1 MADGRI
7 KIDIEVDGKPVRA
20 ASRELDRLEESG
32 HRSGKGVKSAE
43 SSMDSLSDSSN
54 KAGSSVKGA
63 SDSLE
68 DLGDS
73 GSRAS
78 SGIKGAEGSVD
89 GLSDSSAEASSSVK
103 GTSDSLDNLSDSGSK
118 ASSGVKGAEGSVDGL
133 SDSSADASSS
143 VKGTADS
150 LDGLGDSGSKASS
163 GVKGAE
169 SSVDGLS
176 DSSSDATSSVRGA
189 SESLEG
195 LGDSGSKAS
204 DGLKGADSSIDG
216 VADSSSDA
224 TSSVRGA
231 SDSLDTLGDSGSR
244 ASSGIKG
251 AEGSVDSLSD
261 SSSDAASNVQGTSSS
276 LDGLTD
282 SAGEAASS
290 AKQVSDETE
299 GMGEQTEQASNST
312 EKLAVSIGLIAI
324 AATAFTVLKDAM
336 DDAISRFD
344 TLNQFPKV
352 MDAMGVSAEE
362 SEQAMSN
369 LSDGI
374 EGLPTTL
381 DDITGSAQEM
391 YTSFEDMDQA
401 TDTALALNNAL
412 LGSGASA
419 AQAKRGTQ
427 QYTKALQTDQMYL
440 STWNTLS
447 ETMGVGLIKIAEGF
461 GYAGKSAKNDLY
473 QALQDGTITM
483 DDFNDQLIEVG
494 TGTGIMADLAKE
506 NSLGIATSLTNLK
519 NTASRGLADILES
532 FNEFSKAVTGKDI
545 AENIDSLKHIVNAS
559 FQAIGSVIE
568 STIPFVQG
576 FATAV
581 ETVMPVVEALTPAL
595 LGMAAAYAMHAV
607 INATVG
613 ALQNLLAVTRIVITT
628 QDLFTPA
635 LAKNTITQAASG
647 TSTAVLT
654 AGRVCFTPAMSALSI
669 VVGVLTGTTTLYAA
683 AQTIATAAAGAFSAV
698 LGFLT
703 GPIGWVTLAIG
714 ALVGAVM
721 GIVAWFNSTSEEA
734 EILND
739 KNEELEE
746 STAAL
751 TEELNTSAEGHE
763 GNITEIN
770 ASAEANQELAEGIE
784 DLAGKEN
791 KSAAEKALLQSQIET
806 LNGSVEGLNLAYD
819 EEADALSMSSE
830 ELEARVG
837 LMKDMAAQEEGQAR
851 LLEISTEQS
860 KIDEKLE
867 EINKSKEESNRLEEE
882 GTITKSEHKKAIAD
896 LNEVEDEA
904 TATKK
909 KLGDQQKETESI
921 INTATESIT
930 EITESGV
937 ANQTIAFEDLE
948 ESQQATVESMKESW
962 EEYKDAATD
971 MFDVMN
977 DEIEIT
983 ASEMAS
989 NLEENQRII
998 GDWSENIAELAE
1010 RGVDDGL
1017 LDTLR
1022 EAGPESAG
1030 HVNALVNASDE
1041 ELKELSTS
1049 FEKGGDVATDALSE
1063 SLGIEKSG
1071 VMEAVGHLVT
1081 DTESSLSQ
1089 QVKDANFES
1098 IGEDVADGYGDGIDK
1113 GAIGPRDA
1121 AKEMAEGTTK
1131 ATKEALDTHSPS
1143 VVFKDI
1149 GTDVTDGLALGINQ
1163 GTRKVMDAINKMFKS
1178 VETHSAKSFKG
1189 ITKGY
1194 DDAVQQ
1200 IERSL
1205 SKLPQVTQKS
1215 MGDAL
1220 KALSDSSKRQ
1230 LNAMKML
1237 NRDYDR
1243 EIKNIGKS
1251 LDKLPKMAQKS
1262 MSNMLDRLRS
1272 GADRQ
1277 TNIMRALSK
1286 TLVSPFSSTPSQFRN
1301 IGVNAMSGLTSGL
1314 NAGRGQVMSTARGI
1328 ADSVASTMKKSL
1340 RIKSPSQLMR
1350 DDVGKMIPA
1359 GIAVGIRDNA
1369 KMAYKE
1375 IDALSS
1381 GMIMSSSPEQA
1392 LGTSRMAYTGA
1403 GNQIADAV
1411 KNLKTPSGGNNELV
1425 SILSEQNS
1433 ILTRILGKTPDLYI
1447 DGEKVTDIVN
1457 GNNAII
1463 ASTKYF

>member
-1 MADGRI
+1 
-7 KIDIEVDGKPVRA
+7 
-20 ASRELDRLEESG
+20 
-32 HRSGKGVKSAE
+32 
-43 SSMDSLSDSSN
+43 MDSLSDSSN

-63 SDSLE
+63 SDSLD

-73 GSRAS
+73 GSKAS

-118 ASSGVKGAEGSVDGL
+118 ASSGVKSAEGSVDGL
-133 SDSSADASSS
+133 TDSSSNATSS
-143 VKGTADS
+143 VKG
-150 LDGLGDSGSKASS
+150 AS
-163 GVKGAE
+163 
-169 SSVDGLS
+169 D
-176 DSSSDATSSVRGA
+176 
-189 SESLEG
+189 SLEG
-195 LGDSGSKAS
+195 LGDSGAKAS

-231 SDSLDTLGDSGSR
+231 SDSLEDLSDSGSR

-251 AEGSVDSLSD
+251 ASDSLEDLGDSGSRASGGIKGAKGSVDSLSD
-261 SSSDAASNVQGTSSS
+261 SSSEATSNVQGASSS

-282 SAGEAASS
+282 SASEAASS
-290 AKQVSDETE
+290 ARQASDETE
-299 GMGEQTEQASNST
+299 GMGDQSDRASISIG
-312 EKLAVSIGLIAI
+312 EFAASIGLVAI

-440 STWNTLS
+440 GTWNTLS

-461 GYAGKSAKNDLY
+461 GFAGKSAKNDLY

-483 DDFNDQLIEVG
+483 DQFNDQLIEVG
-494 TGTGIMADLAKE
+494 TGTGIMADQAKE

-519 NTASRGLADILES
+519 NTASRGMAEILES
-532 FNEFSKAVTGKDI
+532 FNRFSKALTGKDI
-545 AENIDSLKHIVNAS
+545 AENIDSLKHVVNAS

-568 STIPFVQG
+568 STIPFVEAFG
-576 FATAV
+576 SAV
-581 ETVMPVVEALTPAL
+581 KVVMPVVEALTPVL

-607 INATVG
+607 IGATVA
-613 ALQNLLAVTRIVITT
+613 ALNNSLAVTRIVITT
-628 QDLFTPA
+628 QELFTAA
-635 LAKNTITQAASG
+635 LSKNTIAQTLSASRLKVASIALAAYNKVVGLAVTVQTLLASG
-647 TSTAVLT
+647 
-654 AGRVCFTPAMSALSI
+654 MSFAS
-669 VVGVLTGTTTLYAA
+669 
-683 AQTIATAAAGAFSAV
+683 IATVGFSGAISL
-698 LGFLT
+698 LGTALKVML

-721 GIVAWFNSTSEEA
+721 GIVGWFNRTSEEA
-734 EILND
+734 DILND
-739 KNEELEE
+739 KNAELEE
-746 STAAL
+746 STSAL
-751 TEELNTSAEGHE
+751 TDELNTSAEAHE

-770 ASAEANQELAEGIE
+770 ASAEANQELAEKIE

-791 KSAAEKALLQSQIET
+791 KSAAEKALLQSQVET
-806 LNGSVEGLNLAYD
+806 LNDSVEGLNLAYD

-860 KIDEKLE
+860 KVDEKLE
-867 EINKSKEESNRLEEE
+867 EINKSKEESKRLEEE
-882 GTITKSEHKKAIAD
+882 GTIKKREHKKAITD
-896 LNEVEDEA
+896 GNEEEEDEK
-904 TATKK
+904 ATKK
-909 KLGDQQKETESI
+909 TIGERQKETESLI
-921 INTATESIT
+921 TTAQENIATSTESSVALQL
-930 EITESGV
+930 EAFALLSESNEQLV
-937 ANQTIAFEDLE
+937 EDMV
-948 ESQQATVESMKESW
+948 SKW
-962 EEYKDAATD
+962 EEYQDAATD

-983 ASEMAS
+983 ASEMAD

-1010 RGVDDGL
+1010 RGVDEGL

-1041 ELKELSTS
+1041 ELKELSTA

-1071 VMEAVGHLVT
+1071 VMEAIGHLVT

-1089 QVKDANFES
+1089 Q
-1098 IGEDVADGYGDGIDK
+1098 
-1113 GAIGPRDA
+1113 
-1121 AKEMAEGTTK
+1121 
-1131 ATKEALDTHSPS
+1131 
-1143 VVFKDI
+1143 
-1149 GTDVTDGLALGINQ
+1149 
-1163 GTRKVMDAINKMFKS
+1163 
-1178 VETHSAKSFKG
+1178 
-1189 ITKGY
+1189 
-1194 DDAVQQ
+1194 
-1200 IERSL
+1200 
-1205 SKLPQVTQKS
+1205 
-1215 MGDAL
+1215 
-1220 KALSDSSKRQ
+1220 
-1230 LNAMKML
+1230 
-1237 NRDYDR
+1237 
-1243 EIKNIGKS
+1243 IK
-1251 LDKLPKMAQKS
+1251 
-1262 MSNMLDRLRS
+1262 
-1272 GADRQ
+1272 
-1277 TNIMRALSK
+1277 
-1286 TLVSPFSSTPSQFRN
+1286 
-1301 IGVNAMSGLTSGL
+1301 
-1314 NAGRGQVMSTARGI
+1314 
-1328 ADSVASTMKKSL
+1328 
-1340 RIKSPSQLMR
+1340 
-1350 DDVGKMIPA
+1350 
-1359 GIAVGIRDNA
+1359 
-1369 KMAYKE
+1369 Y
-1375 IDALSS
+1375 
-1381 GMIMSSSPEQA
+1381 
-1392 LGTSRMAYTGA
+1392 
-1403 GNQIADAV
+1403 
-1411 KNLKTPSGGNNELV
+1411 
-1425 SILSEQNS
+1425 
-1433 ILTRILGKTPDLYI
+1433 
-1447 DGEKVTDIVN
+1447 
-1457 GNNAII
+1457 
-1463 ASTKYF
+1463 

>member
-1 MADGRI
+1 
-7 KIDIEVDGKPVRA
+7 
-20 ASRELDRLEESG
+20 
-32 HRSGKGVKSAE
+32 
-43 SSMDSLSDSSN
+43 MDSLSDSSN

-63 SDSLE
+63 SDSLD

-73 GSRAS
+73 GSKAS

-118 ASSGVKGAEGSVDGL
+118 ASSGVKSAEGSVDGL
-133 SDSSADASSS
+133 TDSSSNATSS
-143 VKGTADS
+143 VKG
-150 LDGLGDSGSKASS
+150 AS
-163 GVKGAE
+163 
-169 SSVDGLS
+169 D
-176 DSSSDATSSVRGA
+176 
-189 SESLEG
+189 SLEG
-195 LGDSGSKAS
+195 LGDSGAKAS

-231 SDSLDTLGDSGSR
+231 SDSLEDLSDSGSR

-251 AEGSVDSLSD
+251 ASDSLEDLGDSGSRASGGIKGAKGSVDSLSD
-261 SSSDAASNVQGTSSS
+261 SSSEATSNVQGASSS

-282 SAGEAASS
+282 SASEAASS
-290 AKQVSDETE
+290 ARQASDETE
-299 GMGEQTEQASNST
+299 GMGDQSDRASISIG
-312 EKLAVSIGLIAI
+312 EFAASIGLVAI

-344 TLNQFPKV
+344 TLNTFPKV

-461 GYAGKSAKNDLY
+461 GFAGKSAKNDLY

-483 DDFNDQLIEVG
+483 DQFNDQLIEVG

-519 NTASRGLADILES
+519 NTASRGMSDVCSSDLR
-532 FNEFSKAVTGKDI
+532 FSKALTSKDI
-545 AENIDSLKHIVNAS
+545 AENIDSIKHVVNAS

-568 STIPFVQG
+568 STIPFVEAFG
-576 FATAV
+576 SAV
-581 ETVMPVVEALTPAL
+581 KLVMPVVEALTPAL
-595 LGMAAAYAMHAV
+595 LGMAAAYAMHTV
-607 INATVG
+607 ISMTAG
-613 ALQNLLAVTRIVITT
+613 ALQNSLTVTRIAITTQELFTAALSRNTIAQTLSTTRLTVASIALVAYNKVVGLAVTVQT
-628 QDLFTPA
+628 L
-635 LAKNTITQAASG
+635 LASG
-647 TSTAVLT
+647 RRFAS
-654 AGRVCFTPAMSALSI
+654 
-669 VVGVLTGTTTLYAA
+669 
-683 AQTIATAAAGAFSAV
+683 IATVGFSGAISL
-698 LGFLT
+698 LGTALKVML

-721 GIVAWFNSTSEEA
+721 GIVAWFNRTSEEA
-734 EILND
+734 DILND
-739 KNEELEE
+739 KNAELEE
-746 STAAL
+746 STSAL
-751 TEELNTSAEGHE
+751 TDELNTSAEAHE

-770 ASAEANQELAEGIE
+770 ASAEANQGLAEKIE

-860 KIDEKLE
+860 KVDEKLE

-909 KLGDQQKETESI
+909 KLGEQQKETESLI
-921 INTATESIT
+921 TTAQENIATSTESSVALQL
-930 EITESGV
+930 EAFALLSESNEQLV
-937 ANQTIAFEDLE
+937 EDMV
-948 ESQQATVESMKESW
+948 SKW
-962 EEYKDAATD
+962 EEYQDAATD

-983 ASEMAS
+983 ASEMAD

-1010 RGVDDGL
+1010 RGVDEGL

-1041 ELKELSTS
+1041 ELKELSTA

-1071 VMEAVGHLVT
+1071 VMEAIGHLVT

-1089 QVKDANFES
+1089 QIKDANFES
-1098 IGEDVADGYGDGIDK
+1098 IGGDLTDGLADGIDA
-1113 GAIGPRDA
+1113 GTIGPRDA
-1121 AKEMAEGTTK
+1121 AKKIAESTTQ
-1131 ATKEALDTHSPS
+1131 ATKEAFDTHSPS
-1143 VVFKDI
+1143 VVYKEI
-1149 GTDVTDGLALGINQ
+1149 CTDVTDGLALGINQ
-1163 GTRKVMDAINKMFKS
+1163 GTAKVMQAIENMFRS
-1178 VETHSAKSFKG
+1178 VETHSARSFQG
-1189 ITKGY
+1189 ITRGY
-1194 DDAVQQ
+1194 DDAIKQ
-1200 IERSL
+1200 IERTL
-1205 SKLPQVTQKS
+1205 SKLPTVIQKS

-1220 KALSDSSKRQ
+1220 RALSDSSKRQ
-1230 LNAMKML
+1230 MNAMKML

-1262 MSNMLDRLRS
+1262 MSNMLNQLRA
-1272 GADRQ
+1272 GADQQ
-1277 TNIMRALSK
+1277 TNLMRTLSK
-1286 TLVSPFSSTPSQFRN
+1286 TLVSPFSSTPGQFRN
-1301 IGVNAMSGLTSGL
+1301 IGSNAMSGLNSGL
-1314 NAGRGQVMSTARGI
+1314 NAGRGQVMSTARDI
-1328 ADSVASTMKKSL
+1328 ANSVATTMKKSL
-1340 RIKSPSQLMR
+1340 RIKSPSRLMR

-1369 KMAYKE
+1369 KMAY
-1375 IDALSS
+1375 
-1381 GMIMSSSPEQA
+1381 
-1392 LGTSRMAYTGA
+1392 
-1403 GNQIADAV
+1403 
-1411 KNLKTPSGGNNELV
+1411 
-1425 SILSEQNS
+1425 
-1433 ILTRILGKTPDLYI
+1433 
-1447 DGEKVTDIVN
+1447 
-1457 GNNAII
+1457 
-1463 ASTKYF
+1463 

>member
-1 MADGRI
+1 
-7 KIDIEVDGKPVRA
+7 
-20 ASRELDRLEESG
+20 
-32 HRSGKGVKSAE
+32 
-43 SSMDSLSDSSN
+43 
-54 KAGSSVKGA
+54 
-63 SDSLE
+63 
-68 DLGDS
+68 
-73 GSRAS
+73 
-78 SGIKGAEGSVD
+78 
-89 GLSDSSAEASSSVK
+89 
-103 GTSDSLDNLSDSGSK
+103 
-118 ASSGVKGAEGSVDGL
+118 
-133 SDSSADASSS
+133 
-143 VKGTADS
+143 
-150 LDGLGDSGSKASS
+150 
-163 GVKGAE
+163 
-169 SSVDGLS
+169 
-176 DSSSDATSSVRGA
+176 
-189 SESLEG
+189 
-195 LGDSGSKAS
+195 
-204 DGLKGADSSIDG
+204 
-216 VADSSSDA
+216 
-224 TSSVRGA
+224 
-231 SDSLDTLGDSGSR
+231 
-244 ASSGIKG
+244 
-251 AEGSVDSLSD
+251 
-261 SSSDAASNVQGTSSS
+261 
-276 LDGLTD
+276 
-282 SAGEAASS
+282 
-290 AKQVSDETE
+290 
-299 GMGEQTEQASNST
+299 
-312 EKLAVSIGLIAI
+312 
-324 AATAFTVLKDAM
+324 
-336 DDAISRFD
+336 
-344 TLNQFPKV
+344 
-352 MDAMGVSAEE
+352 
-362 SEQAMSN
+362 MSN

-461 GYAGKSAKNDLY
+461 GFAGKSAKNDLY

-483 DDFNDQLIEVG
+483 DQFNDQLIEDG

-519 NTASRGLADILES
+519 NTASRGMAEIPAS
-532 FNEFSKAVTGKDI
+532 FNRLSKALTVKEI
-545 AENIDSLKHIVNAS
+545 AKKIDSFKHVVNAS

-568 STIPFVQG
+568 ITIPFVEAFG
-576 FATAV
+576 SAV
-581 ETVMPVVEALTPAL
+581 KLVMPVFEPLTPAL
-595 LGMAAAYAMHAV
+595 LGMAAAYAMHTV
-607 INATVG
+607 ISMTAG
-613 ALQNLLAVTRIVITT
+613 ALQNSLTVTRIAITTQELFTAALSRNTIAQTLSTTRLTVASIALVAYNKVVGLAVTVQT
-628 QDLFTPA
+628 L
-635 LAKNTITQAASG
+635 LASRMRFAS
-647 TSTAVLT
+647 
-654 AGRVCFTPAMSALSI
+654 
-669 VVGVLTGTTTLYAA
+669 
-683 AQTIATAAAGAFSAV
+683 IATVGFSGAISL
-698 LGFLT
+698 LGTALKVML

-721 GIVAWFNSTSEEA
+721 GIIGWFNRTSEEA
-734 EILND
+734 DILND
-739 KNEELEE
+739 KNAELEE
-746 STAAL
+746 STSAL
-751 TEELNTSAEGHE
+751 TDELNTSAEAHE

-770 ASAEANQELAEGIE
+770 AGAEANQGLAEKIE

-806 LNGSVEGLNLAYD
+806 LNGTVEGLNLAYD

-882 GTITKSEHKKAIAD
+882 GTITKSEHKKAIVD

-909 KLGDQQKETESI
+909 KLGEQQKETETLI
-921 INTATESIT
+921 TTAQENIATSTESSD
-930 EITESGV
+930 EVQLEAFALLSESNEQLV
-937 ANQTIAFEDLE
+937 EDMV
-948 ESQQATVESMKESW
+948 SKW
-962 EEYKDAATD
+962 EEYQDAATD

-983 ASEMAS
+983 ASEMAD

-1010 RGVDDGL
+1010 RGVDEGL

-1041 ELKELSTS
+1041 ELKELSTA

-1071 VMEAVGHLVT
+1071 VMEAIGHLVT

-1089 QVKDANFES
+1089 QIKDANFES
-1098 IGEDVADGYGDGIDK
+1098 IGGDLTDGLADGIDE
-1113 GAIGPRDA
+1113 GTIGPRDA
-1121 AKEMAEGTTK
+1121 AKKMAESTTK
-1131 ATKEALDTHSPS
+1131 ATKEAFDTHSPS
-1143 VVFKDI
+1143 VVYKEI
-1149 GTDVTDGLALGINQ
+1149 GTEVTDGLSLGINQ
-1163 GTRKVMDAINKMFKS
+1163 GTAKVMQAIENM
-1178 VETHSAKSFKG
+1178 VRTAETHSARSFQG
-1189 ITKGY
+1189 ITRGY
-1194 DDAVQQ
+1194 DDAIKQ
-1200 IERSL
+1200 IERTL
-1205 SKLPQVTQKS
+1205 SKLPTVTQKS
-1215 MGDAL
+1215 MSDAL
-1220 KALSDSSKRQ
+1220 RALSDSSKRQ
-1230 LNAMKML
+1230 MNAMKML

-1243 EIKNIGKS
+1243 EIKNIGRS

-1262 MSNMLDRLRS
+1262 MSNMLNRLRS

-1277 TNIMRALSK
+1277 TNLMRTLSK
-1286 TLVSPFSSTPSQFRN
+1286 TLVSPFSSTPGQFRS
-1301 IGVNAMSGLTSGL
+1301 IGLNAMSGLTSGL

-1328 ADSVASTMKKSL
+1328 ANSVASTMKKSL
-1340 RIKSPSQLMR
+1340 RIHSPSHLMR

-1403 GNQIADAV
+1403 GNQIADALR
-1411 KNLKTPSGGNNELV
+1411 NLKVPSGGNSNSFSPQITNHFTPAE
-1425 SILSEQNS
+1425 STPSESARKQKEEMQRLAMNW
-1433 ILTRILGKTPDLYI
+1433 R
-1447 DGEKVTDIVN
+1447 
-1457 GNNAII
+1457 
-1463 ASTKYF
+1463 

>member
-1 MADGRI
+1 
-7 KIDIEVDGKPVRA
+7 
-20 ASRELDRLEESG
+20 
-32 HRSGKGVKSAE
+32 
-43 SSMDSLSDSSN
+43 MDSLSDSSN

-63 SDSLE
+63 SDSLD

-73 GSRAS
+73 GSKAS

-118 ASSGVKGAEGSVDGL
+118 ASSGVKSAEGSVDGL
-133 SDSSADASSS
+133 TDSSSNATSS
-143 VKGTADS
+143 VKG
-150 LDGLGDSGSKASS
+150 AS
-163 GVKGAE
+163 
-169 SSVDGLS
+169 D
-176 DSSSDATSSVRGA
+176 
-189 SESLEG
+189 SLEG
-195 LGDSGSKAS
+195 LGDSGAKAS

-231 SDSLDTLGDSGSR
+231 SDSLEDLSDSGSRASSGIKGASDSLEDLGDSGSR
-244 ASSGIKG
+244 ASGGIKG

-261 SSSDAASNVQGTSSS
+261 SSSEATSNVQGASSS

-282 SAGEAASS
+282 SASEAASS
-290 AKQVSDETE
+290 ARQASDETE
-299 GMGEQTEQASNST
+299 GMGDQSDRASISIG
-312 EKLAVSIGLIAI
+312 EFAASIGLVAI

-461 GYAGKSAKNDLY
+461 GFAGKSAKNDLY

-483 DDFNDQLIEVG
+483 DEFNDQLIEVG
-494 TGTGIMADLAKE
+494 TGTGIMAELAKE

-519 NTASRGLADILES
+519 NTASRGLADILDS
-532 FNEFSKAVTGKDI
+532 FNTFSQAVTGKDI

-568 STIPFVQG
+568 STIPFVEA
-576 FATAV
+576 FASAV
-581 ETVMPVVEALTPAL
+581 KTVMPVVEALTPAL
-595 LGMAAAYAMHAV
+595 LGMAAAYAMHTV
-607 INATVG
+607 ISMTAG
-613 ALQNLLAVTRIVITT
+613 ALQNSLTVTRIAITT
-628 QDLFTPA
+628 QDLFTAA
-635 LAKNTITQAASG
+635 LSKNTIAQTLSATRLKVASIALVAYNKVVGLAVTVQTLLASG
-647 TSTAVLT
+647 MSFASIATVGFS
-654 AGRVCFTPAMSALSI
+654 GAMSLLGTALK
-669 VVGVLTGTTTLYAA
+669 VML
-683 AQTIATAAAGAFSAV
+683 
-698 LGFLT
+698 

-721 GIVAWFNSTSEEA
+721 GIVGWFKRTSEEA
-734 EILND
+734 DILND
-739 KNEELEE
+739 KNAELEE
-746 STAAL
+746 STSAL
-751 TEELNTSAEGHE
+751 TDELNTSAEAHE

-770 ASAEANQELAEGIE
+770 ASAEANQGLAEKIE

-806 LNGSVEGLNLAYD
+806 LNDSVEGLNLAYD

-837 LMKDMAAQEEGQAR
+837 LMKDMAAEEAGQER
-851 LLEISTEQS
+851 LLEISKEQHEV
-860 KIDEKLE
+860 DEKLK
-867 EINKSKEESNRLEEE
+867 EINELKEESNQLEAD
-882 GTITKSEHKKAIAD
+882 GTITKGNHQDAIAK
-896 LNEVEDEA
+896 LNEREEEA
-904 TATKK
+904 TAIKK
-909 KLGDQQKETESI
+909 KLGEQQEETESLI
-921 INTATESIT
+921 TTAIENITEATENGINSQIIDY
-930 EITESGV
+930 ERLEDH
-937 ANQTIAFEDLE
+937 QKEAFDGMIDKYDELVDN
-948 ESQQATVESMKESW
+948 ATN
-962 EEYKDAATD
+962 A
-971 MFDVMN
+971 FDRMN
-977 DEIEIT
+977 DESSATAEEMFDNLEHNREMT
-983 ASEMAS
+983 AQWADNVANLMEGASEEG
-989 NLEENQRII
+989 NEGFIHWLEEM
-998 GDWSENIAELAE
+998 GPDSAAELAVVADMSE
-1010 RGVDDGL
+1010 DELDRFKELMNDAPKEAADDFKTSLGGGLDESVDLMVDFVDDSSS
-1017 LDTLR
+1017 TLKQ
-1022 EAGPESAG
+1022 EIESA
-1030 HVNALVNASDE
+1030 D
-1041 ELKELSTS
+1041 
-1049 FEKGGDVATDALSE
+1049 
-1063 SLGIEKSG
+1063 
-1071 VMEAVGHLVT
+1071 
-1081 DTESSLSQ
+1081 
-1089 QVKDANFES
+1089 FES
-1098 IGEDVADGYGDGIDK
+1098 IGGDLTDGLADGID
-1113 GAIGPRDA
+1113 GGSVGPRDA
-1121 AKEMAEGTTK
+1121 AKKMAESTTK
-1131 ATKEALDTHSPS
+1131 ATKEAFDTHSPS
-1143 VVFKDI
+1143 VVYKEI

-1163 GTRKVMDAINKMFKS
+1163 GTAKVMQAIENMFRS
-1178 VETHSAKSFKG
+1178 VETHSARSFQG
-1189 ITKGY
+1189 ITRGY
-1194 DDAVQQ
+1194 DDAIKQ
-1200 IERSL
+1200 IERTL
-1205 SKLPQVTQKS
+1205 SKLPTVTQKS

-1220 KALSDSSKRQ
+1220 RALSDSAKRQ
-1230 LNAMKML
+1230 MNTMKML

-1243 EIKNIGKS
+1243 EIMNIGKS

-1262 MSNMLDRLRS
+1262 MSNMLNRLRS
-1272 GADRQ
+1272 GADQQ
-1277 TNIMRALSK
+1277 TNLMRTLSK
-1286 TLVSPFSSTPSQFRN
+1286 TLVSPFSNTPGQFRN
-1301 IGVNAMSGLTSGL
+1301 IGANAMSGLNSGL

-1328 ADSVASTMKKSL
+1328 ANSVASTMKKSL
-1340 RIKSPSQLMR
+1340 RIHSPSHLMR

-1359 GIAVGIRDNA
+1359 DIAVGIRDNA

-1403 GNQIADAV
+1403 GNQIADALR
-1411 KNLKTPSGGNNELV
+1411 NLKVPSGGNSNSFSPQITNHFTPAE
-1425 SILSEQNS
+1425 STPSESARKQKEEMQRLAMNW
-1433 ILTRILGKTPDLYI
+1433 R
-1447 DGEKVTDIVN
+1447 
-1457 GNNAII
+1457 
-1463 ASTKYF
+1463 

>member
-1 MADGRI
+1 
-7 KIDIEVDGKPVRA
+7 
-20 ASRELDRLEESG
+20 
-32 HRSGKGVKSAE
+32 
-43 SSMDSLSDSSN
+43 MDSLSDSSN

-63 SDSLE
+63 SDSLD

-73 GSRAS
+73 GSKAS

-118 ASSGVKGAEGSVDGL
+118 ASSGVKSAEGSVDGL
-133 SDSSADASSS
+133 TDSSSNATSS
-143 VKGTADS
+143 VKG
-150 LDGLGDSGSKASS
+150 AS
-163 GVKGAE
+163 
-169 SSVDGLS
+169 D
-176 DSSSDATSSVRGA
+176 
-189 SESLEG
+189 SLEG
-195 LGDSGSKAS
+195 LGDSGAKAS

-231 SDSLDTLGDSGSR
+231 SDSLEDLSDSGSRASSGIKGASDSLEDLGDSGSR
-244 ASSGIKG
+244 ASGGIKG

-261 SSSDAASNVQGTSSS
+261 SSSEATSNVQGASSS

-282 SAGEAASS
+282 SASEAASS
-290 AKQVSDETE
+290 ARQASDETE
-299 GMGEQTEQASNST
+299 GMGDQSDRASSSIG
-312 EKLAVSIGLIAI
+312 EAAASIGLVAI

-461 GYAGKSAKNDLY
+461 GFAGKSAKNDLY

-483 DDFNDQLIEVG
+483 DQFNDQLIEVG

-607 INATVG
+607 ISATVG
-613 ALQNLLAVTRIVITT
+613 ALQNSLAVTRIVITT
-628 QDLFTPA
+628 QDLFTTA
-635 LAKNTITQAASG
+635 LAKNTISQTANA
-647 TSTAVLT
+647 TSTAILT
-654 AGRVCFTPAMSALSI
+654 AGRALLTTATSALSI
-669 VVGVLTGTTTLYAA
+669 VVGVLTGTTTLYSA

-721 GIVAWFNSTSEEA
+721 GIVAWFKSTSDEA

-746 STAAL
+746 STASL
-751 TEELNTSAEGHE
+751 TEELNTSAEAHE

-1163 GTRKVMDAINKMFKS
+1163 
-1178 VETHSAKSFKG
+1178 
-1189 ITKGY
+1189 
-1194 DDAVQQ
+1194 
-1200 IERSL
+1200 
-1205 SKLPQVTQKS
+1205 
-1215 MGDAL
+1215 
-1220 KALSDSSKRQ
+1220 
-1230 LNAMKML
+1230 
-1237 NRDYDR
+1237 
-1243 EIKNIGKS
+1243 IG
-1251 LDKLPKMAQKS
+1251 
-1262 MSNMLDRLRS
+1262 
-1272 GADRQ
+1272 
-1277 TNIMRALSK
+1277 RAH
-1286 TLVSPFSSTPSQFRN
+1286 V
-1301 IGVNAMSGLTSGL
+1301 
-1314 NAGRGQVMSTARGI
+1314 
-1328 ADSVASTMKKSL
+1328 
-1340 RIKSPSQLMR
+1340 
-1350 DDVGKMIPA
+1350 
-1359 GIAVGIRDNA
+1359 
-1369 KMAYKE
+1369 
-1375 IDALSS
+1375 
-1381 GMIMSSSPEQA
+1381 
-1392 LGTSRMAYTGA
+1392 
-1403 GNQIADAV
+1403 
-1411 KNLKTPSGGNNELV
+1411 
-1425 SILSEQNS
+1425 
-1433 ILTRILGKTPDLYI
+1433 
-1447 DGEKVTDIVN
+1447 
-1457 GNNAII
+1457 
-1463 ASTKYF
+1463 